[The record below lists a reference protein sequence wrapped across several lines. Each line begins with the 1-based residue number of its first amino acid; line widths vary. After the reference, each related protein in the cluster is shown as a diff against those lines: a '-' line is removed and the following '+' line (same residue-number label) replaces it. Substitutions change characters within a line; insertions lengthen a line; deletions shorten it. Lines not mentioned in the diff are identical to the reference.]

1 MRKLRLGEKIVAYK
15 TFLKA
20 DRILK
25 KEGGKYVSFFGMGS
39 GLFNG
44 FEVIDI
50 KKERC
55 AAGDLL
61 GSRIIIIVDDC
72 VVFDAE
78 RIAGLPFEPIIYRPG
93 NWQRVIE
100 DEYVRKE
107 A

>member
-25 KEGGKYVSFFGMGS
+25 KEGGKYVSFFGVGS
-39 GLFNG
+39 ALFDG
-44 FEVIDI
+44 FETVDI
-50 KKERC
+50 RKKKC
-55 AAGDLL
+55 SAGNLL

-93 NWQRVIE
+93 NWQKVIE
-100 DEYVRKE
+100 DEYVKKE